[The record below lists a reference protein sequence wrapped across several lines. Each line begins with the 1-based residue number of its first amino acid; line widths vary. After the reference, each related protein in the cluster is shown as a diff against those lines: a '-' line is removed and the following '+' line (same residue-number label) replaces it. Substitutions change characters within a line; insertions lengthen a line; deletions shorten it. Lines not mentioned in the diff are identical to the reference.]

1 MADVF
6 ERTVGLTADEVARLE
21 ELDRLNPG
29 GKDAAL
35 FAEAAALAGK
45 AQRAAQA
52 RLGVVGGG
60 PCRHCGTPLEANG
73 TFEAVRRGTLEA
85 FGGRPG
91 ETAITVATQ
100 SGPVVVTE
108 EA

>member
-60 PCRHCGTPLEANG
+60 PCR
-73 TFEAVRRGTLEA
+73 
-85 FGGRPG
+85 GRPG